1 MASAGKHIRT
11 TPIAMAIALCA
22 SGLCSAQDVI
32 WDYGPKTGE
41 LYRCWT
47 NNSDRYNYAEDVLFD
62 DFVELI
68 GIDMW
73 TCESAPL
80 GALQVRLFVDNGYQ
94 EPGPEVAR
102 WITAPSRYEFDGTY
116 NGTDLYKVGID
127 FKPFE
132 LRGGVQY
139 WIGVS
144 GHGWELGHA
153 LVRWPGN
160 SYIAGFYGDAFDRIY
175 FDRGDLMF
183 QLRGRFV
190 FPPFELSLEGDCPG
204 SMTASII
211 GATPGGPVAL
221 LRGQRGGETTIP
233 NGPCAGAVVPLGN
246 AMLVETLTADAE
258 GNAEFAFEL
267 PGGCGTIAFAALDL
281 TTCAV
286 TEAARTYARPE
297 LYFGARIA
305 LTEGLADFNQSL
317 CCNRTVPPCHDEGGL
332 HFTRAHRG
340 CDGPIFGGLPYCGGD
355 GTPSLYMGGSQDM
368 MKVVRLDGA
377 DFDAIEFNAGDGA
390 VNHCY
395 DNLWIR
401 AYLDG
406 RVIADYL
413 VDMPRSQI
421 VGLVGGEFDELRIG
435 GYSSESV
442 RDLAYETRNE
452 RAHQSL
458 ALDNVR
464 IGTIHA
470 WPSLTLSG
478 TCPGEMAASIS
489 GATPRGTVALIFG
502 QRAGQTTIPT
512 GPCAGTLLPISG
524 GVQLVSTTRA
534 DGHGNAAI
542 AGTVPP
548 SACGGRL
555 VVLDVATCTTS
566 NVVRIE

>member
-1 MASAGKHIRT
+1 MIELRTILPSAC
-11 TPIAMAIALCA
+11 MLALAATLRAGEVVWDFGPQTGSYRSCLINETDGSNRA
-22 SGLCSAQDVI
+22 DDVVFSEFIELSGIDI
-32 WDYGPKTGE
+32 WTCRSSE
-41 LYRCWT
+41 LYEGT
-47 NNSDRYNYAEDVLFD
+47 DMHIKIILDNGYMEPGEDVL
-62 DFVELI
+62 
-68 GIDMW
+68 
-73 TCESAPL
+73 
-80 GALQVRLFVDNGYQ
+80 
-94 EPGPEVAR
+94 R
-102 WITAPSRYEFDGTY
+102 WDTLPSSYEFDGHY
-116 NGTDLYKVGID
+116 NGTDLYRVSFD
-127 FKPFE
+127 FDPVL
-132 LRGGVQY
+132 LRADTRY

-144 GHGWELGHA
+144 GNGGSLGQATIMEPGDGWLASFSGRTFTRLSQSGDQMFRLRGHA
-153 LVRWPGN
+153 
-160 SYIAGFYGDAFDRIY
+160 
-175 FDRGDLMF
+175 
-183 QLRGRFV
+183 V
-190 FPPFELSLEGDCPG
+190 FPPFELALEGDCPG
-204 SMTASII
+204 PMTASII
-211 GATPGGPVAL
+211 GATPGGRIAL
-221 LRGQRGGETTIP
+221 LRGQRGGETTIKS
-233 NGPCAGAVVPLGN
+233 GPCAGAVVPLGN
-246 AMLVETLTADAE
+246 AILVETLTADGE
-258 GNAEFAFEL
+258 GNAEFNFDL
-267 PGGCGTIAFAALDL
+267 PGGCGAIAFAALDL

-297 LYFGARIA
+297 LYLGARIA
-305 LTEGLADFNQSL
+305 LTENLADFNQSL

-340 CDGPIFGGLPYCGGD
+340 CDGPIFGGLRYCGGD

-377 DFDAIEFNAGDGA
+377 NFDAIEFNAGDGA

-464 IGTIHA
+464 IGSIHA
-470 WPSLTLSG
+470 WPSLSLTG
-478 TCPGEMAASIS
+478 VCPGGMTAAIS

-512 GPCAGTLLPISG
+512 GPCAGTILPLTGS
-524 GVQLVSTTRA
+524 VQLIATTRA
-534 DGHGNAAI
+534 DGQGRAAVT
-542 AGTVPP
+542 GPVPP
-548 SACGGRL
+548 AACSARL
-555 VVLDVATCTTS
+555 VALDVATCATS
-566 NVVRIE
+566 NVVRIQ